1 MKKNNILL
9 IICLLFGSISSFAQQ
24 KTLTIEDAVLGYYK
38 GLYPEGLDNLNWV
51 NNGDQYVYFKD
62 NQLIFKNTKDNKDF
76 KTLSLTDFQGAY
88 PELGR
93 IPRISFIDNDN
104 LIFRNSKGYQKW
116 NYTNNSK
123 VSFDI
128 PEGAENIDFNENT
141 GAIAYTKAN
150 NLYVDSEAV
159 TNFKDKN
166 IVAGQAIHRSEYG
179 ITKGTFWSPKGNLL
193 AFYQKDETE
202 VTEYPLVDLT
212 TTPATPKPI
221 KYPMAGDKSEKAK
234 IGIYNLSTK
243 KTTYLDIDTND
254 YHYLT
259 NLTWSPDEKYVLI
272 AEINRAT
279 TKYDLN
285 RYDVTTGKKIN
296 TILTETN
303 EKWVEPEN
311 QAVFIPNKPDEFL
324 WLSQKDGFKNIYYY
338 TTSGKLKK
346 QLTNY
351 KWVVK
356 DILGF
361 SNDNKY
367 VIISGTGEDP
377 RNTQTFKVS
386 LSNGKTTNLTPT
398 PGTHNSKLS
407 KNGEYLIDTF
417 SSLEIPEI
425 IQIINVKSGK
435 KSIINKSENP
445 LKDYKL
451 GETEFLELK
460 AEDGQ
465 TLYGRMIKPAN
476 FNPNKKY
483 PVLVYVYG
491 GPHAQMVTN
500 SFLGGASMWM
510 PAFATLN
517 DYLVFTVDNRG
528 SANRGF
534 GFESLIHRQLGEIEM
549 KDQLTGVDYLK
560 SLPYVDADRLSING
574 WSFGGFMTT
583 SLMLRHPGVFT
594 TAVAGGPVIDWRMY
608 EVMYGERYMDTPQEN
623 PEGYAKNK
631 VSNYIKNL
639 NGKLL
644 IITGSV
650 DPTVVPQHSMS
661 LLKAAVD
668 DNIQIDF
675 FSYPMHEHNVR
686 GKDRVH
692 LIEKIVDYIVTNNK

>member
-1 MKKNNILL
+1 MKKLNVLL
-9 IICLLFGSISSFAQQ
+9 VTCLLLFSISGFAQQ

-38 GLYPEGLDNLNWV
+38 GLYPRGLSNLNWLS
-51 NNGDQYVYFKD
+51 NGEEYVYSED
-62 NQLIFKNTKDNKDF
+62 NQLIFKNPKNNEDI
-76 KTLSLTDFQGAY
+76 KTLKLSDFQKAY
-88 PELGR
+88 PYLAG
-93 IPRISFIDNDN
+93 IPYITSVSNN
-104 LIFRNSKGYQKW
+104 YLIFRTYEGFEKWNFKDNSK
-116 NYTNNSK
+116 T
-123 VSFDI
+123 SFNI
-128 PEGAENIDFNENT
+128 PSGVENIDFNEEK
-141 GAIAYTKAN
+141 GAIAYTKDN
-150 NLYVDSEAV
+150 NLYVGNDAV

-212 TTPATPKPI
+212 TTPATAKPI

-259 NLTWSPDEKYVLI
+259 NLTWTPDEKYVLV

-285 RYDVTTGKKIN
+285 RYDVTTGKKVN

-346 QLTNY
+346 QLTKY

-386 LSNGKTTNLTPT
+386 LRNGKKINLTPT
-398 PGTHNSKLS
+398 AGTHDSKLS
-407 KNGEYLIDTF
+407 ENGEYLIDTF
-417 SSLEIPEI
+417 SSLEIPQI
-425 IQIINVKSGK
+425 TQIINVKSGK
-435 KSIINKSENP
+435 KSVINKSENP

-451 GETEFLELK
+451 GKTEFLELK

-534 GFESLIHRQLGEIEM
+534 GFESIIHRQLGENEM
-549 KDQLTGVDYLK
+549 KDQLVGVDYLK
-560 SLPYVDADRLSING
+560 SLPYVDANRLSING

-639 NGKLL
+639 QGKLL

-668 DNIQIDF
+668 NNIAIDF
-675 FSYPMHEHNVR
+675 FSYPMQEHNVS

-692 LIEKIVDYIVTNNK
+692 LIEKIVNYIVTNNK

>member
-9 IICLLFGSISSFAQQ
+9 IICLLLCGISGFAQQ

-38 GLYPEGLDNLNWV
+38 GLYPKGLDNLNWA
-51 NNGDQYVYFKD
+51 NNGEQYVYFKD

-104 LIFRNSKGYQKW
+104 LIFRNAKGYQKW
-116 NYTNNSK
+116 NYTDNSK

-128 PEGAENIDFNENT
+128 PEGAENIDFNEKT
-141 GAIAYTKAN
+141 GAIAYTKDN
-150 NLYVDSEAV
+150 NLYIGTEAI
-159 TNFKDKN
+159 TDFKDKN
-166 IVAGQAIHRSEYG
+166 IVSGQAIHRSEYG

-202 VTEYPLVDLT
+202 VTEFPLVDLT
-212 TTPATPKPI
+212 TTPATAKPI

-234 IGIYNLSTK
+234 IGIYNLATK
-243 KTTYLDIDTND
+243 KIIYLDIDTND

-259 NLTWSPDEKYVLI
+259 NLTWSPDEKYVLV

-285 RYDVTTGKKIN
+285 RYDVTTGKKVN

-303 EKWVEPEN
+303 KKWVEPEN
-311 QAVFIPNKPDEFL
+311 QAVFIPNKSDEFL
-324 WLSQKDGFKNIYYY
+324 WLSQKNGFKNIYYY

-346 QLTNY
+346 QLTKY
-351 KWVVK
+351 KWVIK

-386 LSNGKTTNLTPT
+386 LRNGKTTNLTPT
-398 PGTHNSKLS
+398 AGTHNSKLS
-407 KNGEYLIDTF
+407 KDGEYLIDIF

-425 IQIINVKSGK
+425 TQIINIKSGK
-435 KSIINKSENP
+435 RSIINKSENP

-451 GETEFLELK
+451 GKIDFLELK

-476 FNPNKKY
+476 FDPNKKY

-534 GFESLIHRQLGEIEM
+534 GFESLIHRQLGEVEM
-549 KDQLTGVDYLK
+549 KDQLVGVDYLK

-574 WSFGGFMTT
+574 WSYGGFMTT
-583 SLMLRHPGVFT
+583 SLMLRHPGIFT
-594 TAVAGGPVIDWRMY
+594 VGVAGGPVIDWRMY

-623 PEGYAKNK
+623 PQGYAKNK

-639 NGKLL
+639 KGKLL

-661 LLKAAVD
+661 LLKAAVE
-668 DNIQIDF
+668 DNIEIDF
-675 FSYPMHEHNVR
+675 FSYPMHEHNVY

-692 LIEKIVDYIVTNNK
+692 LTEKIIDYIVTNNK